1 MKYLIIDD
9 NNELY
14 KMMYRDILNPIQEF
28 DVEEVPRE
36 KMGGL
41 LNIIYKFHTASRF
54 NQKVQLP
61 FKGIWSKFYGLSQ
74 YEFNKSE
81 QYCVIILNGTLW
93 KGYTYKYLKKFK
105 EKNPN
110 VYLALIFHDSMK
122 ILFYRD
128 SVEKRLSLFDYIF
141 SFDEDDCEKYGFTHF
156 YQVYS
161 RPDFVNEDKKYK
173 SDVFLAANG
182 TKRVRAVHDV
192 FINLCKVCNPRVLM
206 TNVYSS
212 EQIVDEGDK
221 SIIYNKPISY
231 KEELQYAYNTNCM
244 LEIVTKGQT
253 GITLRTVEAICFN
266 KKLLTNNSM
275 IKNMPFYDSR
285 YMKLISEM
293 KDIEDYDRF
302 INNND
307 EVHYENCNYFSPI
320 MLLRKI
326 NKMINN
332 E

>member
-1 MKYLIIDD
+1 
-9 NNELY
+9 
-14 KMMYRDILNPIQEF
+14 
-28 DVEEVPRE
+28 
-36 KMGGL
+36 
-41 LNIIYKFHTASRF
+41 
-54 NQKVQLP
+54 
-61 FKGIWSKFYGLSQ
+61 
-74 YEFNKSE
+74 
-81 QYCVIILNGTLW
+81 
-93 KGYTYKYLKKFK
+93 
-105 EKNPN
+105 
-110 VYLALIFHDSMK
+110 
-122 ILFYRD
+122 
-128 SVEKRLSLFDYIF
+128 
-141 SFDEDDCEKYGFTHF
+141 
-156 YQVYS
+156 
-161 RPDFVNEDKKYK
+161 
-173 SDVFLAANG
+173 
-182 TKRVRAVHDV
+182 
-192 FINLCKVCNPRVLM
+192 
-206 TNVYSS
+206 
-212 EQIVDEGDK
+212 
-221 SIIYNKPISY
+221 
-231 KEELQYAYNTNCM
+231 M